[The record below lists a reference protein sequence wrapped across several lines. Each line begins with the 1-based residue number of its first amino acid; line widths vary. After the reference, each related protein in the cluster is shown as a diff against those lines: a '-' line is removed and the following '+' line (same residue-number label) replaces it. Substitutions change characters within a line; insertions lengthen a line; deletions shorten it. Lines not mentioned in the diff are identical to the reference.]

1 MTANSNNRSSTEQA
15 LWLVIVGLAAWI
27 IPGAGHYLLR
37 ERKRGIILFA
47 VITALFVTG
56 LYVGSIGTVNWVT
69 GRIWFYAQILYSPA
83 VGIIANI
90 TKNGD
95 YPVYGRPC
103 DIGQIYTCIAG
114 LLNLLCVLSAVYM
127 AYCGRG
133 EIIGQEEERNA

>member
-1 MTANSNNRSSTEQA
+1 MAKSSNNRSPAEQA
-15 LWLVIVGLAAWI
+15 LWLLIVGLAAWI

-37 ERKRGIILFA
+37 ERKRGIILFI

-56 LYVGSIGTVNWVT
+56 LYVGSIGVVDWVT

-83 VGIIANI
+83 VGIIAGI
-90 TKNGD
+90 TKNGG
-95 YPVYGRPC
+95 YFVAGHPC
-103 DIGQIYTCIAG
+103 DIGQVYTGIAG

-133 EIIGQEEERNA
+133 EIIGQEEEPNA